1 MPARNVIVT
10 GGSRGLGLGIVRRL
24 LESGFQVIAVAR
36 SKSDALR
43 EIEES
48 ALPGGQQTL
57 RFIACDLG
65 NLDQIPALA
74 KRIRNEAGPIFG
86 LVNNAG
92 ISIEGVLATI
102 PDAEIERLI
111 RVNTLSPI
119 LLTKYVVRSMMADG
133 GGSIVQV
140 ASIVAST
147 GFSGLAA
154 YSATKASLV
163 GFTRSLAREVG
174 RLGIRVN
181 AVAPGFVATDMT
193 HSMTEEERKAI
204 ERRSALKRMAEVE
217 DIANG
222 VEFLLSDRAKNITG
236 TVLTID
242 AGGTA

>member
-10 GGSRGLGLGIVRRL
+10 GGSRGLGLGIVRKL
-24 LESGFQVIAVAR
+24 LESGFHVIAVAR

-43 EIEES
+43 ELEETARSGGQS
-48 ALPGGQQTL
+48 AL
-57 RFIACDLG
+57 RFVACDLG
-65 NLDQIPALA
+65 ELEQIPALV
-74 KRIRNEAGPIFG
+74 KRIREEAGPIFG

-92 ISIEGVLATI
+92 ISAEGVLGMM
-102 PDAEIERLI
+102 PDADIERMV

-119 LLTKYVVRSMMADG
+119 LVTKHVVRSMMAVG
-133 GGSIVQV
+133 GGSIVHIASVV
-140 ASIVAST
+140 ALT

-181 AVAPGFVATDMT
+181 AVAPGFIATDMT
-193 HSMTEEERKAI
+193 QSMTEEARKSI
-204 ERRSALKRMAEVE
+204 ERRSALKRMAEAE

-222 VEFLLSDRAKNITG
+222 VEFLLSDRSRNITG
-236 TVLTID
+236 TILTID

>member
-10 GGSRGLGLGIVRRL
+10 GGSRGLGLGIARKL
-24 LESGFQVIAVAR
+24 LESGFHVIAVAR
-36 SKSDALR
+36 SKSDALH
-43 EIEES
+43 EIEEA

-65 NLDQIPALA
+65 DLGQLPALV
-74 KRIRNEAGPIFG
+74 KRIRDEAGPIFG

-92 ISIEGVLATI
+92 ISVEGVLGMM
-102 PDAEIERLI
+102 PDSEIERLV

-119 LLTKYVVRSMMADG
+119 LLTKYVVRSMMGSG

-181 AVAPGFVATDMT
+181 AVAPGFIATDMT
-193 HSMTEEERKAI
+193 GSMTEELRKRI
-204 ERRSALKRMAEVE
+204 ERRSALKRMAEIE
-217 DIANG
+217 DVANG
-222 VEFLLSDRAKNITG
+222 VEFLLSDRARNITG